1 MDFFRRLFA
10 LDFMP
15 HGHCYFWR
23 PEVLWLNVGSDALI
37 ALSYY
42 SIPLALFV
50 FVKRREDIAFKQV
63 FVLFGAFILACGSTH
78 VLEAVTVWHPVY
90 RFEGMLKLVTA
101 LVSAV
106 TAVVLWRLMPNALAL
121 PSPAQL
127 AEANAQLRA
136 EVDHR
141 ERAEAEL
148 RALNAELEDRV
159 RQRTEELRRSNEDLE
174 QFAYVASHDLQE
186 PLRAVSMYVQLLE
199 RRYHDQLDAEGK
211 KFIGYATQGAS
222 RMRELIH
229 DLLAY
234 SRASTQE
241 QHLQT
246 IEAADALARAEA
258 NVRGALEEA
267 GGRITHDPL
276 PSVRADETQL
286 TQVFQNLLSNAI
298 KYRSPDEP
306 LQVHVWAE
314 REGDT
319 VAFHVRDNG
328 IGVEPDYHEQIFE
341 PFRRLHTRAEYPGSG
356 LGLSICKRLVE
367 RHGGRIEVESEPGRG
382 ATFHIQL
389 PAGGDAPA

>member
-1 MDFFRRLFA
+1 MEFFRRLFS

-50 FVKRREDIAFKQV
+50 FVRRREDIAFKQV
-63 FVLFGAFILACGSTH
+63 FLLFGAFILACGSTH
-78 VLEAVTVWHPVY
+78 VLEAVTVWHPIY
-90 RFEGMLKLVTA
+90 RFEGMLKLLTA

-106 TAVVLWRLMPNALAL
+106 TAVALWKLMPNALAL

-127 AEANAQLRA
+127 AEANDQLRA
-136 EVDHR
+136 EVGQR

-148 RALNAELEDRV
+148 RTLNAELEDRV

-199 RRYHDQLDAEGK
+199 RRYADQLGADGK
-211 KFIGYATQGAS
+211 KFVGYATEGAA

-246 IEAADALARAEA
+246 IEAEDAFARAEA
-258 NVRGALEEA
+258 TVRNALEEA
-267 GGRITHDPL
+267 GGQVTHDPL
-276 PSVRADETQL
+276 PAVRADQTQL
-286 TQVFQNLLSNAI
+286 AQVFQNLLSNAI

-314 REGDT
+314 RDGGMVT
-319 VAFHVRDNG
+319 FHVRDNG
-328 IGVEPDYHEQIFE
+328 IGIEPAYHEQVFE
-341 PFRRLHTRAEYPGSG
+341 PFRRLHTRAENPGSG

-367 RHGGRIEVESEPGRG
+367 RHGGRIAVESAPGRG
-382 ATFHIQL
+382 ATFHVEL
-389 PAGGDAPA
+389 PEGGDAPA